1 MWTLSDPGQPGGPA
15 GGVAP
20 AQALAPA
27 GRTEG
32 GAGPDLIYMRGSAR
46 PGLQEHVLYT
56 EYINLF
62 LYWG

>member
-1 MWTLSDPGQPGGPA
+1 MWTLSEPGQPGCPVGE
-15 GGVAP
+15 VAP

-32 GAGPDLIYMRGSAR
+32 GPGLIYMRGSAR